1 MTKGH
6 MLKNIKV
13 YQCIFLPRSR
23 VGADSWNATSF
34 IWVII
39 WGILLQKKSLGI
51 HHSPHQFY
59 YFKKSV
65 LIDKPFNLINH
76 LCCCKYQQ
84 KLYLKK
90 NTKLSLFPADP
101 LFSSWLSKN
110 IINNHGIFS
119 TILVNKITSE
129 NKALLFH
136 FSNVKILPKSIILL
150 N

>member
-1 MTKGH
+1 MFSAYIIANVGNCNDGRRKTQNQMTKGH

-23 VGADSWNATSF
+23 VGADSWNATFF

-51 HHSPHQFY
+51 HYSPYQFY

-76 LCCCKYQQ
+76 LCCYKYQQ

-90 NTKLSLFPADP
+90 TRNFPCSLRTHYSPVDLA
-101 LFSSWLSKN
+101 
-110 IINNHGIFS
+110 
-119 TILVNKITSE
+119 
-129 NKALLFH
+129 
-136 FSNVKILPKSIILL
+136 KILLITTEFFLQFL
-150 N
+150 

>member
-1 MTKGH
+1 MFSAYIIANIGNCNDGRRKTQNQMTKGH

-13 YQCIFLPRSR
+13 YQCIFLPQSR
-23 VGADSWNATSF
+23 VGADSWNATFF

-76 LCCCKYQQ
+76 LCCYKYQQ

-90 NTKLSLFPADP
+90 TRNFPCSLRTHYSPVDLA
-101 LFSSWLSKN
+101 
-110 IINNHGIFS
+110 
-119 TILVNKITSE
+119 
-129 NKALLFH
+129 
-136 FSNVKILPKSIILL
+136 KILLITTEFFLQFL
-150 N
+150 

>member
-1 MTKGH
+1 MFSAYIIANVGNCNDGRRKTQNQMTKGH

-13 YQCIFLPRSR
+13 YQCIFLPRAR
-23 VGADSWNATSF
+23 VGADSWNATFF

-51 HHSPHQFY
+51 HYSPYQFY

-76 LCCCKYQQ
+76 LCCYKYQQ

-90 NTKLSLFPADP
+90 TRNFPCSLRTHYSPVDLA
-101 LFSSWLSKN
+101 
-110 IINNHGIFS
+110 
-119 TILVNKITSE
+119 
-129 NKALLFH
+129 
-136 FSNVKILPKSIILL
+136 KILLITTEFFLQFL
-150 N
+150 

>member
-1 MTKGH
+1 MFSAYIIANVGNCNDGRRKTQNQMTKGH

-23 VGADSWNATSF
+23 VGADSWNATFF

-51 HHSPHQFY
+51 HYSPDQFY

-76 LCCCKYQQ
+76 LCCYKYQQ

-90 NTKLSLFPADP
+90 TRNFPCSLRTHYSPVDLA
-101 LFSSWLSKN
+101 
-110 IINNHGIFS
+110 
-119 TILVNKITSE
+119 
-129 NKALLFH
+129 
-136 FSNVKILPKSIILL
+136 KILLITTEFFLQFL
-150 N
+150 

>member
-1 MTKGH
+1 MFSAYIIANVGNCNDGRRKTQNQMTKGH

-13 YQCIFLPRSR
+13 YQCIFLPLSR
-23 VGADSWNATSF
+23 VGADSWNATFF

-51 HHSPHQFY
+51 HYSPDQFY

-76 LCCCKYQQ
+76 LCCYKYQQ

-90 NTKLSLFPADP
+90 TRNFPCSLRTHYSPVDLA
-101 LFSSWLSKN
+101 
-110 IINNHGIFS
+110 
-119 TILVNKITSE
+119 
-129 NKALLFH
+129 
-136 FSNVKILPKSIILL
+136 KILLITTEFFLQFL
-150 N
+150 